1 MDIKKKVEDTGNDYE
16 DTIKGIEKL
25 ELTPELDVSKA
36 FGEKLSKGLA
46 SKRIGNGTMKSTSP
60 PDAETLKKEKASD
73 RNFAIIIAA
82 IVLLSV
88 GVFVYARFFNSNDSG
103 LEKVTYG
110 GFSFV
115 KTDTHWLTQWQG
127 SNGELYNLRL
137 RFNPY
142 EAENIPV
149 FGELDENFSLA
160 NTYITFDSDKEENT
174 YAYEALAAA
183 ELSLN
188 LAGVFGSNLIAACTM
203 NVTGVC
209 SSRPIVTCESTND
222 SVIYIKRDSEARVLL
237 ENNCITVAGNGTEL
251 VKAVDKVLYK
261 IYKIIE

>member
-1 MDIKKKVEDTGNDYE
+1 MSE
-16 DTIKGIEKL
+16 
-25 ELTPELDVSKA
+25 
-36 FGEKLSKGLA
+36 GLA
-46 SKRIGNGTMKSTSP
+46 SKRIGNDTTKSTNP
-60 PDAETLKKEKASD
+60 PDAETIKKEKASD

-88 GVFVYARFFNSNDSG
+88 GIFVYARFFSSSDSG

-115 KTDTHWLTQWQG
+115 KVDTHWNTRWQG
-127 SNGELYNLRL
+127 SNGDLYNLRL

-142 EAENIPV
+142 EAENIPI
-149 FGELDENFSLA
+149 FGELGGNFSLA
-160 NTYITFDSDKEENT
+160 NTYITFDPDKEEFT
-174 YAYEALAAA
+174 YGYEALAAA

-203 NVTGVC
+203 NVTEAC
-209 SSRPIVTCESTND
+209 SKRLIVTCESTND
-222 SVIYIKRDSEARVLL
+222 SVVYIKRAPEARVLL
-237 ENNCITVAGNGTEL
+237 EKSCITVEGNGTEL